1 MQTARDFEYRLQPAK
16 PSSYQLPPVVQPQ
29 WRLTDL
35 LIRQAADEAEALRR
49 ELRESYG
56 VRHCLLLDRARSGI
70 YLLCK
75 AFGLDGEWILT
86 SLMHRPTAVLLQ
98 DQTAGVVFADVDEHL
113 TIDPDSV
120 ARLITPKT
128 STILATH
135 TYGKA
140 ADVVAL
146 RKLADQHGI
155 ALIENAV
162 HMDGHCAVR
171 GRAIGSWGDAAV
183 VSFNVDKPL
192 GAILGGAL
200 LTNRDDIWAA
210 VNTYAL
216 GSPNTKEMRER
227 IRTTFAAYR
236 LKPLAL
242 HLPLGWRHR
251 SAVDGVQE
259 IENFD
264 IDMYKQYTPRQIHP
278 RQARVALACLRRE
291 AQASDTRKSNVD
303 HLRQRLQGDARFVL
317 PVSTADRPHTHT
329 YCPLV
334 LRQGSRIDL
343 GNHLAAAGIET
354 KWRLA
359 PLHTQTGFTEARHDD
374 LSRSERLWQ
383 QHLLVPAGISTRTS
397 QVDHLADALLSW
409 R

>member
-1 MQTARDFEYRLQPAK
+1 MQAARDFETRLQPAK

-29 WRLTDL
+29 WRLADL
-35 LIRQAADEAEALRR
+35 LIRQAEDEAEALRR
-49 ELRESYG
+49 ELCESYG

-75 AFGLDGEWILT
+75 AFSLDGEWILT

-113 TIDPDSV
+113 TIDPNSV
-120 ARLITPKT
+120 ARLITPNT
-128 STILATH
+128 SAILATH

-146 RKLADQHGI
+146 RKLADQHGV

-162 HMDGHCAVR
+162 HMAGHCSVD
-171 GRAIGSWGDAAV
+171 GRAIGAWGDAAV

-210 VNTYAL
+210 VNAYAL
-216 GSPNTKEMRER
+216 GVPNTKEMRER

-242 HLPLGWRHR
+242 RLPLGRRHR
-251 SAVDGVQE
+251 AAVDGVQE
-259 IENFD
+259 IEHFA
-264 IDMYKQYTPRQIHP
+264 IDTYNRYTPRRIHP

-291 AQASDTRKSNVD
+291 ARASEIRKSNAD
-303 HLRQRLQGDARFVL
+303 RLRQKLQGDVRFAL
-317 PVSTADRPHTHT
+317 PVSTDERPHTYT
-329 YCPLV
+329 YYPLI
-334 LRQGSRIDL
+334 LREGSRIAL

-359 PLHTQTGFTEARHDD
+359 PLHTQAGFIEARCDD
-374 LSRSERLWQ
+374 LSRGESLWQ
-383 QHLLVPAGISTRTS
+383 QHLLVPAGTSTSTAQMDR
-397 QVDHLADALLSW
+397 LAEALLSW

>member
-1 MQTARDFEYRLQPAK
+1 MQAIRDLETRLQPAK
-16 PSSYQLPPVVQPQ
+16 PSGYRLPPVVQPQ
-29 WRLTDL
+29 WRLADL
-35 LIRQAADEAEALRR
+35 LTRQAEDEAEALRR
-49 ELRESYG
+49 DLCESYG

-98 DQTAGVVFADVDEHL
+98 DQTAGVAFADVDEHL
-113 TIDPDSV
+113 TIDPDSA

-128 STILATH
+128 SAILATH

-146 RKLADQHGI
+146 RKLADQHRI

-171 GRAIGSWGDAAV
+171 GRAIGAWGDAAV
-183 VSFNVDKPL
+183 LSFNVDKPL

-210 VNTYAL
+210 ISAHAL
-216 GSPNTKEMRER
+216 GAPNTKEMRER

-236 LKPLAL
+236 LKPLVL
-242 HLPLGWRHR
+242 RMPLGRRHR
-251 SAVDGVQE
+251 AAVDGVQE
-259 IENFD
+259 IERFA
-264 IDMYKQYTPRQIHP
+264 IDTYNHYTPRQIHP

-291 AQASDTRKSNVD
+291 AGASEIRKNNAD
-303 HLRQRLQGDARFVL
+303 RLRRNLQGDVRFVL
-317 PVSTADRPHTHT
+317 PVSTADRPHTYT
-329 YCPLV
+329 YYPLI
-334 LRQGSRIDL
+334 LREGSRMDL

-359 PLHTQTGFTEARHDD
+359 PLHTQAGFTEARCDD
-374 LSRSERLWQ
+374 LSRGQSLWQ
-383 QHLLVPAGISTRTS
+383 QHLLVPAGTSTSAAQMDR
-397 QVDHLADALLSW
+397 LADALLSW

>member
-1 MQTARDFEYRLQPAK
+1 MQAARDFETRLQPAK

-29 WRLTDL
+29 WRLADL
-35 LIRQAADEAEALRR
+35 LTRQAGDEGEALRR
-49 ELRESYG
+49 ELCESYG

-120 ARLITPKT
+120 ARLITPNT
-128 STILATH
+128 SAILATH

-146 RKLADQHGI
+146 RKLADQHGV

-162 HMDGHCAVR
+162 HMAGHCSVE
-171 GRAIGSWGDAAV
+171 GRAIGAWGDAAV

-210 VNTYAL
+210 VNAYAL
-216 GSPNTKEMRER
+216 GVPNTKEMRER

-242 HLPLGWRHR
+242 RLPLGRRHR
-251 SAVDGVQE
+251 AAVDGVQE
-259 IENFD
+259 IEQFA
-264 IDMYKQYTPRQIHP
+264 IDTYNRYTPRRIHP

-291 AQASDTRKSNVD
+291 ARASEIRKSNAD
-303 HLRQRLQGDARFVL
+303 RLRQKLQGDVRFAL
-317 PVSTADRPHTHT
+317 PVSTEERPHTYT
-329 YCPLV
+329 YYPLI
-334 LRQGSRIDL
+334 LREGSRMDL

-359 PLHTQTGFTEARHDD
+359 PLHTQAGFIEARCDD
-374 LSRSERLWQ
+374 LSRGESLWQ
-383 QHLLVPAGISTRTS
+383 QHLLVPAGTSTSTAQMDR
-397 QVDHLADALLSW
+397 LAEALLSW

>member
-1 MQTARDFEYRLQPAK
+1 MQAARDFETRLQPAK
-16 PSSYQLPPVVQPQ
+16 PSSYRMPPVVQPQ

-35 LIRQAADEAEALRR
+35 LTRQAEDEAEALR
-49 ELRESYG
+49 LKLCESYG

-86 SLMHRPTAVLLQ
+86 TLMHRPTAVLLQ
-98 DQTAGVVFADVDEHL
+98 DQSAGVVFADVDEHL
-113 TIDPDSV
+113 TIDPDSA
-120 ARLITPKT
+120 ARLITPQT
-128 STILATH
+128 SAILATH

-162 HMDGHCAVR
+162 HMAGHCAVQ
-171 GRAIGSWGDAAV
+171 GRAIGAWGDAAV

-200 LTNRDDIWAA
+200 LTNNDDIWAA
-210 VNTYAL
+210 VNAHAL
-216 GSPNTKEMRER
+216 GAPNTKEMRER

-242 HLPLGWRHR
+242 RLPLGRRHR
-251 SAVDGVQE
+251 SAVDGVHE
-259 IENFD
+259 IESFA
-264 IDMYKQYTPRQIHP
+264 IGTYRQYTPRQIHP
-278 RQARVALACLRRE
+278 NQTRVALACLRRE
-291 AQASDTRKSNVD
+291 AHASDTRGSNVD
-303 HLRQRLQGDARFVL
+303 HLRQRLRNDARFAL
-317 PVSTADRPHTHT
+317 PVSTMDRPHTHT
-329 YCPLV
+329 YCPLI
-334 LRQGSRIDL
+334 LREGSRIDL
-343 GNHLAAAGIET
+343 GNHLATAGIET

-359 PLHTQTGFTEARHDD
+359 PLHTQAGFTEAHRDD

-383 QHLLVPAGISTRTS
+383 QHLLVPTGISTSTAQIDR
-397 QVDHLADALLSW
+397 LADALLSW

>member
-1 MQTARDFEYRLQPAK
+1 MKAARDFQTRLQPAK
-16 PSSYQLPPVVQPQ
+16 PSRYRLPPVVQPQ
-29 WRLTDL
+29 WRLAHL
-35 LIRQAADEAEALRR
+35 VARQAEDEAEALRQD
-49 ELRESYG
+49 LCASYG

-75 AFGLDGEWILT
+75 AFGLEGEWILT

-98 DQTAGVVFADVDEHL
+98 DQTTGVAFADVDEHL

-128 STILATH
+128 SAILATH

-140 ADVVAL
+140 ANVVEL
-146 RKLADQHGI
+146 RKLADQHGV

-162 HMDGHCAVR
+162 HMAGHCEVQR
-171 GRAIGSWGDAAV
+171 RALGAWGDASV

-200 LTNRDDIWAA
+200 LTNRDDIWTA
-210 VNTYAL
+210 VNAHVL
-216 GSPNTKEMRER
+216 GTPNAKEMRER
-227 IRTTFAAYR
+227 IRTTFTAYR

-242 HLPLGWRHR
+242 RLPLGRRHR

-259 IENFD
+259 IEHFA
-264 IDMYKQYTPRQIHP
+264 IDTYNRYTPRRIHP

-291 AQASDTRKSNVD
+291 AEVSEIRRSNAD
-303 HLRQRLQGDARFVL
+303 RLRQKLMGDARFEL
-317 PVSTADRPHTHT
+317 PVSTADRPHTYT
-329 YCPLV
+329 YYPII
-334 LRQGSRIDL
+334 LREGSRIDL

-359 PLHTQTGFTEARHDD
+359 PLHTQAGFTDARRED

-383 QHLLVPAGISTRTS
+383 QHLLLPAGISTSNAQIDR
-397 QVDHLADALLSW
+397 LAEALLSW
-409 R
+409 H

>member
-1 MQTARDFEYRLQPAK
+1 MQAVHEVDSRLQPAK
-16 PSSYQLPPVVQPQ
+16 PSSYRLPPVVQPQ
-29 WRLTDL
+29 WRLADL
-35 LIRQAADEAEALRR
+35 LTRQAADEAEALRQ
-49 ELRESYG
+49 ELCESYG

-75 AFGLDGEWILT
+75 AFGLDGEWVLT

-98 DQTAGVVFADVDEHL
+98 DQTAGVAFADVDEHL
-113 TIDPDSV
+113 TIDPGSA
-120 ARLITPKT
+120 ARLITPET
-128 STILATH
+128 SAILATH

-140 ADVVAL
+140 ADVIAL

-162 HMDGHCAVR
+162 HMAGHCSVQ
-171 GRAIGSWGDAAV
+171 GRSLGAWGDAAV
-183 VSFNVDKPL
+183 ISFNVDKPL

-200 LTNRDDIWAA
+200 LTNRDDIWSA
-210 VNTYAL
+210 VGSYAL
-216 GSPNTKEMRER
+216 GAPNTKEMRER
-227 IRTTFAAYR
+227 IRTTFTAYR

-242 HLPLGWRHR
+242 RLPLGRSHR
-251 SAVDGVQE
+251 AAVDGVQE
-259 IENFD
+259 IENFA
-264 IDMYKQYTPRQIHP
+264 IDTYNRYTPRQIHP

-291 AQASDTRKSNVD
+291 AGASATRERNANRLV
-303 HLRQRLQGDARFVL
+303 QRLQSDARFAL
-317 PVSTADRPHTHT
+317 PVSSEDRPHTHT
-329 YCPLV
+329 YYPLIV
-334 LRQGSRIDL
+334 REGSRIDL

-359 PLHTQTGFTEARHDD
+359 PLHTQSGFTGARRDD
-374 LSRSERLWQ
+374 LSRSEWLWQ
-383 QHLLVPAGISTRTS
+383 QHLLVPAGTSTSTA

>member
-1 MQTARDFEYRLQPAK
+1 MQAIRDVETRLQPAK
-16 PSSYQLPPVVQPQ
+16 PSNYQLPPVVQPQ
-29 WRLTDL
+29 WRLADL
-35 LIRQAADEAEALRR
+35 LTQQAEDEAEALRR
-49 ELRESYG
+49 ELCESYG

-86 SLMHRPTAVLLQ
+86 SLMHRPTAVVLQ
-98 DQTAGVVFADVDEHL
+98 DQTAGVTFADVDEHL
-113 TIDPDSV
+113 TIDPDSA
-120 ARLITPKT
+120 ARLIARKT
-128 STILATH
+128 SAILATH

-146 RKLADQHGI
+146 RKLADQHGV

-162 HMDGHCAVR
+162 HMAGHCTVQ
-171 GRAIGSWGDAAV
+171 GRTIGAWGDASV

-210 VNTYAL
+210 VTSHAL
-216 GSPNTKEMRER
+216 GAANTKEMRER

-242 HLPLGWRHR
+242 RLPLGRRHR
-251 SAVDGVQE
+251 AAVDGVQE
-259 IENFD
+259 IEQFA
-264 IDMYKQYTPRQIHP
+264 IDTYDHYTPRHIHP
-278 RQARVALACLRRE
+278 RQARVALACLRRDAHTSE
-291 AQASDTRKSNVD
+291 IRINNAD
-303 HLRQRLQGDARFVL
+303 RLQQKLRGDTRFVL
-317 PVSTADRPHTHT
+317 PVSTVDRPHTYT
-329 YCPLV
+329 YFPLI
-334 LRQGSRIDL
+334 LCEGSRMDL

-359 PLHTQTGFTEARHDD
+359 PLHTQAGFTQSRRDD
-374 LSRSERLWQ
+374 LSRSESLWR
-383 QHLLVPAGISTRTS
+383 QHLLVPAGTSTNTAQIDR
-397 QVDHLADALLSW
+397 LADALLSW